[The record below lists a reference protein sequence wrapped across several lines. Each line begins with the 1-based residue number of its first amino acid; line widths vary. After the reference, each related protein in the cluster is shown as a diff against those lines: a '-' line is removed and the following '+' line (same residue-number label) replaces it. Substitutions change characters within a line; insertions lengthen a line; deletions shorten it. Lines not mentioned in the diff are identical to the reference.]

1 MAAQC
6 VCGTKCIDECASAS
20 TFSKK
25 KRDWAQKQK
34 KSNKT
39 KILS

>member
-1 MAAQC
+1 MHKWPPS

-25 KRDWAQKQK
+25 KRDWAQK

-39 KILS
+39 KKS